1 MVSDWCKTPPEFSG
15 FCWIRSE
22 AEERV
27 VHLAYGIC
35 GLQISVPGLKD
46 DETDV
51 LILEQME
58 WRGPLEKPKAWT
70 SGEPTVP
77 GWYWVEGP
85 KRIATVVHL
94 YCPPAGD
101 ALWVAANGE
110 RDQPLVGAGL
120 GGCVWAGPLGE

>member
-1 MVSDWCKTPPEFSG
+1 VSDWCKTPPELPG

-58 WRGPLEKPKAWT
+58 WRGPLERPQAWT

-94 YCPPAGD
+94 YRPPAD
-101 ALWVAANGE
+101 EALWVAANGE
-110 RDQPLVGAGL
+110 RDQPLRGAGL